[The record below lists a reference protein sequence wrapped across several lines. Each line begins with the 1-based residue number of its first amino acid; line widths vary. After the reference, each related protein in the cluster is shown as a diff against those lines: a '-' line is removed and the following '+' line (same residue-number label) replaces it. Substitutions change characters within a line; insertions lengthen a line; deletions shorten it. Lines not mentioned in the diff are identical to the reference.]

1 MNNIR
6 KSTGRREIVV
16 FDGSFII
23 ATLPGGLVNIDNV
36 DAKARFTDG
45 VIPAGTLVVK
55 TAEGVHKVL
64 NVAITATNVKGAV
77 GLVRYDVPIE
87 DYTTAPI
94 VIDATV
100 RIDALPDKEKA
111 AVAIIKA
118 EIPTLKFST

>member
-118 EIPTLKFST
+118 EIPTLKFY